1 MDTETRAPETREF
14 LPAEAITRA
23 LVDDM
28 NRLEA
33 AARRLDAARRAHAHM
48 LATYGG
54 DGPTA
59 AAVRAEQDAALEGA
73 EDEIAAVAQSAFAS
87 ARRILDQYE
96 RAAGVALSGEDAQRA
111 AAIRDEVKDD
121 VELLNAPALR
131 DRMVAALTANDR
143 AAMHLLAR
151 HVPTRSFDFP
161 DGSPGEAQ
169 AIREINALVG
179 KMRDALRD
187 ARYDSDIAVTHKVLG
202 QASDLLTNASRR
214 RTRREADEAVARFFP
229 NGRGVPLPEEGQ
241 GDG

>member
-1 MDTETRAPETREF
+1 MTDTETRAAETREF
-14 LPAEAITRA
+14 LAPEAITRT

-33 AARRLDAARRAHAHM
+33 AEARLDAARRTHAHM

-59 AAVRAEQDAALEGA
+59 AAIRDEQGAALDGTES
-73 EDEIAAVAQSAFAS
+73 EIAAVAQSAFAN

-96 RAAGVALSGEDAQRA
+96 FAAGVALSVEDAQRA
-111 AAIRDEVKDD
+111 AAIRDEVKED

-151 HVPTRSFDFP
+151 HVPRRSFDFP
-161 DGSPGEAQ
+161 DGSPGEDQ
-169 AIREINALVG
+169 AIREIGALVG

-187 ARYDSDIAVTHKVLG
+187 ASYDSDIAVTQKVLG

-214 RTRREADEAVARFFP
+214 RTKREADEAVARLFP
-229 NGRGVPLPEEGQ
+229 NGRGVPFPDEE
-241 GDG
+241 